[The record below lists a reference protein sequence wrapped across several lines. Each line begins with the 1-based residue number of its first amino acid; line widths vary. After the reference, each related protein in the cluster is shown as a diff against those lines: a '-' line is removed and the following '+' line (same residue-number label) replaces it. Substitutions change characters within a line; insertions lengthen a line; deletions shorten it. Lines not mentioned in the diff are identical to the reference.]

1 MFLCG
6 HSFPCVFDKCPS
18 FTNTL
23 PSLALRISGCAPALR
38 HISLCKTLHYKCST
52 VFWIRLCLD
61 NYSVI
66 CTVTIDALYCIR
78 HIQNSVF
85 SEIWRIFN
93 YIQRY
98 EGIFTHIKTLLR
110 YIHIQTYSG
119 IFSTLWNL
127 RILWPCHILSPDI
140 FWTGD
145 YLKPCKTLT
154 RHIPNP
160 VTGHY

>member
-127 RILWPCHILSPDI
+127 RIFVTLPYSEPWHILNWGL
-140 FWTGD
+140 F
-145 YLKPCKTLT
+145 KTL
-154 RHIPNP
+154 
-160 VTGHY
+160 